1 MKFLSKM
8 EKYSLNI
15 SSYHNVT
22 LFIIIIFGG
31 VQALLDVVDVS
42 VVTPVVEGGGDIS
55 G

>member
-1 MKFLSKM
+1 MG
-8 EKYSLNI
+8 KYSLNI

-22 LFIIIIFGG
+22 LFIIIIFRREDK
-31 VQALLDVVDVS
+31 VQALWDVADIC